1 MKTLSTEVFK
11 TNLLILSY
19 LVRSYTR
26 LNAVWKG
33 WIKKNYLYMEME
45 KNIQQ
50 TRSSEKNIWERIVV
64 LNRAAGL

>member
-33 WIKKNYLYMEME
+33 LDKKKPFIYGNGKKYTA
-45 KNIQQ
+45 N
-50 TRSSEKNIWERIVV
+50 
-64 LNRAAGL
+64 